1 VIDDSEGDRQL
12 IRRVLENAG
21 GYHVLEAANGPEG
34 VALARWERPDLVILD
49 LMMPEMD
56 GFAVVEAL
64 REDPSTRSL
73 PILVLTAKALTE
85 EDRRRLNGRIERL
98 LQKAGAD
105 PEALLAEILEVV
117 RRARHPSGAPAES

>member
-1 VIDDSEGDRQL
+1 
-12 IRRVLENAG
+12 
-21 GYHVLEAANGPEG
+21 
-34 VALARWERPDLVILD
+34 
-49 LMMPEMD
+49 MD

-117 RRARHPSGAPAES
+117 RRARHPLGAPAES

>member
-1 VIDDSEGDRQL
+1 
-12 IRRVLENAG
+12 
-21 GYHVLEAANGPEG
+21 
-34 VALARWERPDLVILD
+34 
-49 LMMPEMD
+49 MMPEMD

-117 RRARHPSGAPAES
+117 RRARHPLGAPAES